1 MMDMALLPNIDP
13 IDIGLGSSE
22 KGNAN
27 AVTTAKPRKKTMTS
41 VYLKFFETAPDGK
54 SRRCK
59 FCGQSYSIA
68 TATGNFLCICFLVV
82 FVLDNINVV
91 LIPFLSYPLQLV

>member
-1 MMDMALLPNIDP
+1 MMDMAVIPIDQV
-13 IDIGLGSSE
+13 DIGLGSSE
-22 KGNAN
+22 KPN
-27 AVTTAKPRKKTMTS
+27 VVSSVKPRKKTMTS

-68 TATGNFLCICFLVV
+68 TATGNLSAYGLSFI
-82 FVLDNINVV
+82 
-91 LIPFLSYPLQLV
+91 LIILAIT